1 MLTLIKKSRALL
13 GMNARNLSYIGP
25 NNSKKAID
33 LANDKLRSKAVLK
46 AAGIPVPE
54 VYGVI
59 RSRPELD
66 DFKWEELPKSF
77 VLKPNRGMGGDGIKI
92 IYGKKN
98 DKWIL
103 SEGRTVEAE
112 DLRSH
117 VFNIFDGF
125 FSLYGG
131 EDIAFFEERIKICH
145 SLKPYSFRGVP
156 DIRVI
161 VYNNVPVMAML
172 RLSTK
177 ESSGK
182 ANLHQGGVGVGID
195 IATGITTQ
203 AIQHDRLIE
212 KTPDTKLKLSGIR
225 IPHWKEILEIAIR
238 CQQASRLGYIGVDIA
253 IDKEK
258 GPVVLE
264 INAHAGLSIQIANLA
279 PLKYRLGKVRGLK
292 IKNEAHAI
300 RVAQDLFGGEIEQE
314 IEDISGKQILGIIET
329 IKIRRCGGPEVP
341 AVDESKL
348 SKKQKA
354 QREKEKAKEY
364 VELRAKVD
372 TGAGYSSIDKSLARE
387 LGYGGIID
395 EFDAASR
402 DILERTGSSA
412 ERNDLLRDLFTKW
425 GEGFSKVVIRSSHG
439 VSYRLII
446 KMDLIVSGLRITTP
460 VTIIE
465 RADLKFPV
473 IIGRKSLAHFLV
485 DPSKSLKEGKSAAFK
500 SKAG

>member
-1 MLTLIKKSRALL
+1 MLTLIKKSRAIL

-25 NNSKKAID
+25 NNTKKAID
-33 LANDKLRSKAVLK
+33 LANDKLRSKEVLR

-54 VYGVI
+54 VYGII
-59 RSRPELD
+59 RNRQELEN
-66 DFKWEELPKSF
+66 FKWESLPKSF

-103 SEGRTVEAE
+103 SEGRTVGVE
-112 DLRSH
+112 DFRSH
-117 VFNIFDGF
+117 IFNIFDGF
-125 FSLYGG
+125 YSLFGG
-131 EDIAFFEERIKICH
+131 EDIAFFEERIKINN
-145 SLKPYSFRGVP
+145 SLKPYSFRGIP

-177 ESSGK
+177 ESGGK
-182 ANLHQGGVGVGID
+182 ANLHQGGIGVGID

-203 AIQHDRLIE
+203 AIQHDQITER
-212 KTPDTKLKLSGIR
+212 TPDAKLKLSGIR
-225 IPHWKEILEIAIR
+225 VPYWKTILEIAIQ
-238 CQQASRLGYIGVDIA
+238 CQKTSSLGYVGVDIA

-279 PLKYRLGKVRGLK
+279 PLKYRLQKVQGLK

-314 IEDISGKQILGIIET
+314 IEEISGKQILGIIEDVS
-329 IKIRRCGGPEVP
+329 IRRRVDSRTEGS
-341 AVDESKL
+341 DESTL
-348 SKKQKA
+348 SKKDKANLQKE
-354 QREKEKAKEY
+354 RAKEY
-364 VELRAKVD
+364 IGLRAKVD

-387 LGYGGIID
+387 LGYGDVID
-395 EFDAASR
+395 EFDAVSK
-402 DILERTGSSA
+402 DILQRTGSQE
-412 ERNDLLRDLFTKW
+412 ERDTLLSDQFAKW
-425 GEGFSKVVIRSSHG
+425 GEGFSNVIIRSSHG

-446 KMDLIVSGLRITTP
+446 KMDLILSGIKINTP
-460 VTIIE
+460 VTVIE
-465 RADLKFPV
+465 RSDLKFPV
-473 IIGRKSLAHFLV
+473 IIGRKSLGHFLV
-485 DPSKSLKEGKSAAFK
+485 DPSKSLKELSKSAG
-500 SKAG
+500 S

>member
-1 MLTLIKKSRALL
+1 MLTPIKKSRAIL

-25 NNSKKAID
+25 NNSKKAVD

-59 RSRPELD
+59 RSRQELEN
-66 DFKWEELPKSF
+66 FRWEDLPKSF
-77 VLKPNRGMGGDGIKI
+77 VLKPNSGMGGDGIKV

-103 SEGRTVEAE
+103 SEGRTVEVE
-112 DLRSH
+112 DFRSH
-117 VFNIFDGF
+117 IFNIFDGF
-125 FSLYGG
+125 FSLFGG

-203 AIQHDRLIE
+203 AIQRDRLIE

-225 IPHWKEILEIAIR
+225 IPYWKEILEIAIR
-238 CQQASRLGYIGVDIA
+238 CQKASSLGYIGVDIA

-279 PLKYRLGKVRGLK
+279 PLKYRLQKVRGLK
-292 IKNEAHAI
+292 IKSESHAI

-329 IKIRRCGGPEVP
+329 IKIRRRPDP
-341 AVDESKL
+341 DALQADEGNL

-364 VELRAKVD
+364 VDLRAKVD
-372 TGAGYSSIDKSLARE
+372 TGAGYSSIDKTLARE
-387 LGYGGIID
+387 LGYGDIID
-395 EFDAASR
+395 EFDTATQG
-402 DILERTGSSA
+402 ILERTESVA
-412 ERNDLLRDLFTKW
+412 QRNELLRELFDKW
-425 GEGFSKVVIRSSHG
+425 GDNFSRVVIRSSHG

-446 KMDLIVSGLRITTP
+446 KMDMMVSGLRINTP

-465 RADLKFPV
+465 RGDLKFPV
-473 IIGRKSLAHFLV
+473 IIGRKSMAHFLV
-485 DPSKSLKEGKSAAFK
+485 DPSKATKEGGSA
-500 SKAG
+500 

>member
-1 MLTLIKKSRALL
+1 MLTPIKKSRAVL

-25 NNSKKAID
+25 NNSRKAID

-59 RSRPELD
+59 KNRQELESFD
-66 DFKWEELPKSF
+66 WEKLPKSF
-77 VLKPNRGMGGDGIKI
+77 VLKPNRGMGGEGIKI

-98 DKWIL
+98 ENKWIL
-103 SEGRTVEAE
+103 SEGRIVEVE
-112 DLRSH
+112 DLRNH
-117 VFNIFDGF
+117 IFNIFDGF

-131 EDIAFFEERIKICH
+131 EDIAFFEERVKIYH

-177 ESSGK
+177 ESGGK

-203 AIQHDRLIE
+203 AIQHDRLTE

-225 IPHWKEILEIAIR
+225 IPYWKEILKIAIR
-238 CQQASRLGYIGVDIA
+238 CQQASGLGYIGVDIA

-279 PLKYRLGKVRGLK
+279 PLKYRLMKVQGLK
-292 IKNEAHAI
+292 IKNEVHAI

-314 IEDISGKQILGIIET
+314 IEEISGKQILGIVEN
-329 IKIRRCGGPEVP
+329 IKIRRRPNP
-341 AVDESKL
+341 NAPIVDESKL
-348 SKKQKA
+348 TKKEKA
-354 QREKEKAKEY
+354 QRAKEKAKEY
-364 VELRAKVD
+364 IELRAKVD
-372 TGAGYSSIDKSLARE
+372 TGADYSSIDKNLACE
-387 LGYGGIID
+387 LGYGDVI
-395 EFDAASR
+395 EKFDSLTTNILVSTTPEER
-402 DILERTGSSA
+402 DVLMKEKLEEWGDDFSTILA
-412 ERNDLLRDLFTKW
+412 K
-425 GEGFSKVVIRSSHG
+425 SSHG
-439 VSYRLII
+439 TSYRLMI
-446 KMDLIVSGLRITTP
+446 KMDLVLSGKQIHTP
-460 VTIIE
+460 VTIID
-465 RADLKFPV
+465 RSNLKFPMIV
-473 IIGRKSLAHFLV
+473 GRKSLKNFLV
-485 DPSKSLKEGKSAAFK
+485 DPSKALKDNL
-500 SKAG
+500 

>member
-1 MLTLIKKSRALL
+1 MLTLIKKSRGIL
-13 GMNARNLSYIGP
+13 GMNARNLSYVGP

-33 LANDKLRSKAVLK
+33 LANNKLRSKEVLK

-54 VYGVI
+54 VYGII
-59 RSRPELD
+59 RNRQELEI
-66 DFKWEELPKSF
+66 FKWENLPKSF
-77 VLKPNRGMGGDGIKI
+77 VLKPNRGMGGEGIKI
-92 IYGKKN
+92 IYGKKS
-98 DKWIL
+98 DRWIL

-117 VFNIFDGF
+117 IFNIFDGF
-125 FSLYGG
+125 YSLFGG
-131 EDIAFFEERIKICH
+131 EDIAFFEERIKISN
-145 SLKPYSFRGVP
+145 SLKPYSFRGIP

-161 VYNNVPVMAML
+161 VYNKVPVMAML

-177 ESSGK
+177 ESGGK

-203 AIQHDRLIE
+203 AIQHDQITE

-225 IPHWKEILEIAIR
+225 IPYWKTILEIAIQ
-238 CQQASRLGYIGVDIA
+238 CQKASGLGYVGVDIA

-279 PLKYRLGKVRGLK
+279 PLKHRLQKVRGLK

-314 IEDISGKQILGIIET
+314 IEDISGKQILGIIES
-329 IKIRRCGGPEVP
+329 IKIRRRVDPEQKEI
-341 AVDESKL
+341 DETTL
-348 SKKQKA
+348 SKKEKALLQKA
-354 QREKEKAKEY
+354 KTKECI
-364 VELRAKVD
+364 ELRAKVD

-387 LGYGGIID
+387 LGYGDIID
-395 EFDAASR
+395 EFDTVTK
-402 DILERTGSSA
+402 DILERTNSQQ
-412 ERNDLLRDLFTKW
+412 ERNDLLRDQFVKW

-446 KMDLIVSGLRITTP
+446 KMDMILSGIKISTP

-473 IIGRKSLAHFLV
+473 IIGRKSLGHFLV
-485 DPSKSLKEGKSAAFK
+485 DPSKTSKDSL
-500 SKAG
+500 

>member
-1 MLTLIKKSRALL
+1 MLTPIKKSRAIL

-25 NNSKKAID
+25 HNSKKAVD
-33 LANDKLRSKAVLK
+33 LANDKLRSKAVLR

-59 RSRPELD
+59 KSRQEMD
-66 DFKWEELPKSF
+66 NFKWENLPKSF
-77 VLKPNRGMGGDGIKI
+77 VLKPNRGMGGEGIKI
-92 IYGKKN
+92 IYGKKD

-103 SEGRTVEAE
+103 SEGRTVEVE
-112 DLRSH
+112 DFRNH

-131 EDIAFFEERIKICH
+131 EDIAFFEERIKISN

-195 IATGITTQ
+195 IATGFTTQ
-203 AIQHDRLIE
+203 AIQHDRLTE

-238 CQQASRLGYIGVDIA
+238 CQKASGLGYVGVDIA

-279 PLKYRLGKVRGLK
+279 PLKYRLQKVQGLK

-314 IEDISGKQILGIIET
+314 IEDISGKQILGIIEA
-329 IKIRRCGGPEVP
+329 IKIRRRPDPDAPE
-341 AVDESKL
+341 VDESKL
-348 SKKQKA
+348 TKKEKA
-354 QREKEKAKEY
+354 QRAKEKAKEY

-387 LGYGGIID
+387 LGYGEIID
-395 EFDAASR
+395 EFDAATYN
-402 DILERTGSSA
+402 ILEQTESSA
-412 ERNDLLRDLFTKW
+412 ERNDLLHDLFAKW

-446 KMDLIVSGLRITTP
+446 KMDIVLSGLRISTP

-465 RADLKFPV
+465 RADLKFPFIV
-473 IIGRKSLAHFLV
+473 GRKSLANFLV
-485 DPSKSLKEGKSAAFK
+485 DPSKSTKEGKAA
-500 SKAG
+500 